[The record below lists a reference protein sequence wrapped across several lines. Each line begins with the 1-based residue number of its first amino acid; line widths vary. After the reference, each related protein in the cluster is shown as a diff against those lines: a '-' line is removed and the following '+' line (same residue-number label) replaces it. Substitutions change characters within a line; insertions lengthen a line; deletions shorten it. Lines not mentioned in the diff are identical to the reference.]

1 MTLVE
6 TKNQQS
12 AVINQKSSIQKR
24 KSKIENRKSEI
35 VRRPRRLRAT
45 PALRAMVRETE
56 LNARDFIYPLFVRH
70 GEGRSEIRSM
80 PGVYQLSV
88 PEAVR
93 EAEKASALGVP
104 AVILFGIPAE
114 KDPIGLENFAEDGIV
129 QQAIRAIKRAIP
141 EMVVVTDVC
150 LCEYTDHGHC
160 GVLNTR
166 TPTSYHPRSGP
177 DVGIPKSGDFGLLR
191 PNLPEGYV
199 LNDET
204 LDILAKVAVSH
215 AECGADIVAPS
226 GMMDGMVAAIR
237 GALDEHGFEHL
248 PILSY
253 AVKYASS
260 FYGPFR
266 EAAEGAPKFG
276 DRKSHQMDPANVR
289 EALKEA
295 ALDVDEGADMLMV
308 KPALAYLDVIRVVKD
323 AYPEIPLAAYNVSGE
338 YAMVKAA
345 AANGWIDEA
354 KVTLET
360 LTAMKRAGA
369 DLILTYHALDAAKW
383 LK

>member
-1 MTLVE
+1 MTLAALE
-6 TKNQQS
+6 NRQ
-12 AVINQKSSIQKR
+12 SSIL
-24 KSKIENRKSEI
+24 NRKSSL
-35 VRRPRRLRAT
+35 VTRPRRLRTT
-45 PALRAMVRETE
+45 PAIRALVRETE

-70 GEGRSEIRSM
+70 GFGRSAISSM

-88 PEAVR
+88 EEAVR
-93 EAEKASALGVP
+93 EAEAAMQSGVN
-104 AVILFGIPAE
+104 AVILFGIPEE
-114 KDPIGLENFAEDGIV
+114 KDPVGLENFADDGIV
-129 QQAIRAIKRAIP
+129 QQTIRAIKKEIP
-141 EMVVVTDVC
+141 EMIVVTDVC

-160 GVLNTR
+160 GILNTR
-166 TPTSYHPRSGP
+166 NPTSP
-177 DVGIPKSGDFGLLR
+177 DAGLRSGDFGLLHE
-191 PNLPEGYV
+191 NLPEGYV

-204 LDILAKVAVSH
+204 LDILVKVALSH
-215 AECGADIVAPS
+215 ADCGADIVAPS
-226 GMMDGMVAAIR
+226 GMMDGMVASIR
-237 GALDEHGFEHL
+237 AGLDGAGYENL
-248 PILSY
+248 PVLSY

-295 ALDVDEGADMLMV
+295 AIDVEEGADMLMV

-323 AYPEIPLAAYNVSGE
+323 TFPELPLAAYNVSGE
-338 YAMVKAA
+338 YAMIKAA
-345 AANGWIDEA
+345 AANGWVDEA

-360 LTAMKRAGA
+360 LTSIKRAGA
-369 DLILTYHALDAAKW
+369 DIIITYHAVDAANW

>member
-1 MTLVE
+1 MTLREMEDRSSSLVS
-6 TKNQQS
+6 NRS
-12 AVINQKSSIQKR
+12 AFVN
-24 KSKIENRKSEI
+24 
-35 VRRPRRLRAT
+35 RPRRLRAT
-45 PALRAMVRETE
+45 PALRALIRETE
-56 LNARDFIYPLFVRH
+56 LNPRDFIYPLFVRH

-80 PGVYQLSV
+80 PGIHQLSLQ
-88 PEAVR
+88 ESVR
-93 EAEKASALGVP
+93 EAEAAARAGIT
-104 AVILFGIPAE
+104 AVILFGIPKE
-114 KDPIGLENFAEDGIV
+114 KDPIGLENFAENGIV
-129 QQAIRAIKRAIP
+129 QQAIRAIKKEIP
-141 EMVVVTDVC
+141 EMIVVTDVC

-160 GVLNTR
+160 GILNTR
-166 TPTSYHPRSGP
+166 NPKSLRSTPAGPDFEVATKTPTSG
-177 DVGIPKSGDFGLLR
+177 DVGVLN

-199 LNDET
+199 LNDPT
-204 LDILAKVAVSH
+204 LEVLAKVAVSH

-237 GALDEHGFEHL
+237 GGLDRAGYENL

-289 EALKEA
+289 EALREA

-323 AYPEIPLAAYNVSGE
+323 NFPELPLAAYNVSGE
-338 YAMVKAA
+338 YAMIKAA

-360 LTAMKRAGA
+360 LTSMKRAGA